1 MSRGKDYKRF
11 AMKKIVVFILLI
23 AIIATCAFALVAC
36 DDGKEK
42 EGNNP
47 ADEGI
52 IETDLSVD
60 LQSDVGLYF
69 LDDNAEYVR
78 YSKNLDSRYF
88 DKNKPTI
95 VYFHGWLPGGAA
107 EGEIA
112 FKSESVCK
120 GWAEQ
125 GYNVCVLDYA
135 RYAKDLETLFEK
147 IWIEFDGSHSVGCR
161 FAKEFIDCFADYE
174 NEIRFV
180 SHSFGAH
187 SALATAYITAKMYEK
202 GVIEKNIVPTR
213 MTFADPYLGDIFYQI
228 TGESTDETLDGV
240 GEKVNGKSPTEV
252 FADCMQ
258 YLANRG
264 VVMDVYAGM
273 PFAYDQFLEN
283 EPQRRTACKK
293 KLYDNAVW
301 TILVGMQN
309 KYGKVGDIHNLTLDW
324 VFESFFAPVKEDENG
339 FYPTAVLDDTRIKEL
354 KGKLFNSTL
363 EGLDVGKDVL
373 VEVKR
378 NDEV

>member
-1 MSRGKDYKRF
+1 
-11 AMKKIVVFILLI
+11 MKKIVVSILLI
-23 AIIATCAFALVAC
+23 SIIAICSLALVAC
-36 DDGKEK
+36 NDEK
-42 EGNNP
+42 EN
-47 ADEGI
+47 AHDQEEA

-69 LDDNAEYVR
+69 FDENASHVR
-78 YSKNLDSRYF
+78 YSKDLDSHYF

-95 VYFHGWLPGGAA
+95 VYFHGWLPGGASK
-107 EGEIA
+107 GEIA
-112 FKSESVCK
+112 FKSSTVCK

-202 GVIEKNIVPTR
+202 GVIEKDIVPTR

-228 TGESTDETLDGV
+228 TGNSAGETIDGV
-240 GEKVNGKSPTEV
+240 REKVNGRSTTEV

-258 YLANRG
+258 YLANKG
-264 VVMDVYAGM
+264 VAMDVYAGM
-273 PFAYDQFLEN
+273 PFAYDQFLEG

-324 VFESFFAPVKEDENG
+324 VFDSFFASVKEDENG
-339 FYPTAVLDDTRIKEL
+339 FYPTAVLDDTRIKKL

-363 EGLDVGKDVL
+363 EGLDVEKDVL

>member
-1 MSRGKDYKRF
+1 
-11 AMKKIVVFILLI
+11 MKKIVVSILLI
-23 AIIATCAFALVAC
+23 SIIAICSLALVAC
-36 DDGKEK
+36 NDEK
-42 EGNNP
+42 EN
-47 ADEGI
+47 AHDQEEA

-69 LDDNAEYVR
+69 FDENASHVR
-78 YSKNLDSRYF
+78 YSKDLDSRYF

-95 VYFHGWLPGGAA
+95 VYFHGWLPGGASK
-107 EGEIA
+107 GEIA
-112 FKSESVCK
+112 FKSSSVCK

-202 GVIEKNIVPTR
+202 GVIEKDIVPTR

-228 TGESTDETLDGV
+228 TGNSAGETIDGV
-240 GEKVNGKSPTEV
+240 REKVNGRSTTEV

-258 YLANRG
+258 YLANKG
-264 VVMDVYAGM
+264 VAMDVYAGM
-273 PFAYDQFLEN
+273 PFAYDQFLEG

-309 KYGKVGDIHNLTLDW
+309 EYGKVGDIHNLTLDW
-324 VFESFFAPVKEDENG
+324 VFDSFFASVKEDENG
-339 FYPTAVLDDTRIKEL
+339 FYPTAVLDDKRIKEL

-363 EGLDVGKDVL
+363 KGLDVEKDVL